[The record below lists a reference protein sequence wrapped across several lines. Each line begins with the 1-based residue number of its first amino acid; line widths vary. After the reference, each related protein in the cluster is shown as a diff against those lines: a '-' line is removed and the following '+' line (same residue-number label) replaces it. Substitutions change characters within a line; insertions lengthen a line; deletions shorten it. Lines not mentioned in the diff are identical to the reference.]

1 MFTIT
6 KFVHERYRAS
16 DWETR
21 LAPFI
26 CAKRDPPATNIPE
39 IQQPIIPRSP
49 VKSIYIKI

>member
-26 CAKRDPPATNIPE
+26 CAKEDAPATNISEIPKSYFPE
-39 IQQPIIPRSP
+39 AQ
-49 VKSIYIKI
+49 